1 MLDCATMFY
10 MDIKLSYLQIESL
23 RKIIRFYIIRNI
35 EKEESV
41 KEKDYNNIIKAI
53 QLEKYFNNI
62 KMG

>member
-1 MLDCATMFY
+1 MFY

>member
-1 MLDCATMFY
+1 